1 MAGEQNNSSVRPDES
16 TVVQSFSADL
26 DSMFGLGEGPAF
38 GQLAQDVQQKQQTV
52 TSASSELEK
61 LEAKLRETE
70 QRLAA
75 ATGGGGS
82 TSSGRTP
89 APNTGAP
96 RSSQP
101 PNPRQATS
109 GAAAAAAA
117 NPPAPTGP
125 PPPPPPHQHQQQ
137 QQQANPYTNNDRVS
151 SRPTQPSREDTQT
164 LMSHVPGGLPETP
177 RREYTG
183 GGSSNEY
190 VMVDRGAS
198 R

>member
-1 MAGEQNNSSVRPDES
+1 MAGEQNTSSVRPDES

-75 ATGGGGS
+75 ARG
-82 TSSGRTP
+82 TSPGRTAP
-89 APNTGAP
+89 TAPNTDAP
-96 RSSQP
+96 RSQP
-101 PNPRQATS
+101 PRQAT
-109 GAAAAAAA
+109 GGA
-117 NPPAPTGP
+117 NPPAPSGP
-125 PPPPPPHQHQQQ
+125 PPPPPPPPHQQQ
-137 QQQANPYTNNDRVS
+137 QQQANPYANERGS
-151 SRPTQPSREDTQT
+151 STRPHAPREDTQT

-183 GGSSNEY
+183 GSNEY

>member
-1 MAGEQNNSSVRPDES
+1 MAGEQNTSSVRPDES

-75 ATGGGGS
+75 ARG
-82 TSSGRTP
+82 TSPGRT

-96 RSSQP
+96 RSHP
-101 PNPRQATS
+101 TRQATS
-109 GAAAAAAA
+109 GA
-117 NPPAPTGP
+117 NPPAPSGP
-125 PPPPPPHQHQQQ
+125 PPPPPPHQQQQQQ
-137 QQQANPYTNNDRVS
+137 QQQANPYANERGS
-151 SRPTQPSREDTQT
+151 SRPRAPREDTQT

-183 GGSSNEY
+183 GSSN
-190 VMVDRGAS
+190 
-198 R
+198 

>member
-1 MAGEQNNSSVRPDES
+1 MAGEQNTSSVRPDES

-75 ATGGGGS
+75 ATGGTS
-82 TSSGRTP
+82 SSGRTP

-109 GAAAAAAA
+109 GAAAAA
-117 NPPAPTGP
+117 PPAPSGP
-125 PPPPPPHQHQQQ
+125 PPPPPPHQQQQ
-137 QQQANPYTNNDRVS
+137 QQQTTE
-151 SRPTQPSREDTQT
+151 RPTPGTRPQAPREDTQT

-183 GGSSNEY
+183 SSNEY

>member
-1 MAGEQNNSSVRPDES
+1 MAGEQNPSSVRPDES

-75 ATGGGGS
+75 ARG
-82 TSSGRTP
+82 TSPGRA

-96 RSSQP
+96 RSQP
-101 PNPRQATS
+101 PARQATS
-109 GAAAAAAA
+109 GAAA
-117 NPPAPTGP
+117 NPPAPSGP
-125 PPPPPPHQHQQQ
+125 PPPPPPHQQQQQQ
-137 QQQANPYTNNDRVS
+137 QQQANPYANERGS
-151 SRPTQPSREDTQT
+151 SRPQAPREDTQT

-183 GGSSNEY
+183 GSSSNEY

>member
-1 MAGEQNNSSVRPDES
+1 MAGEQNNSSMRPDES

-75 ATGGGGS
+75 ATGGTS
-82 TSSGRTP
+82 SSGRTP
-89 APNTGAP
+89 APNTGTP

-109 GAAAAAAA
+109 GAAAA
-117 NPPAPTGP
+117 PPAPSGP
-125 PPPPPPHQHQQQ
+125 PPPPPPHQQQQ
-137 QQQANPYTNNDRVS
+137 QQQTPPYATERPTPG
-151 SRPTQPSREDTQT
+151 SRPQAPREDTQT

-183 GGSSNEY
+183 SSNEY

>member
-75 ATGGGGS
+75 ATGGTS
-82 TSSGRTP
+82 SSGRTP

-109 GAAAAAAA
+109 GAAA
-117 NPPAPTGP
+117 PPAPSGP
-125 PPPPPPHQHQQQ
+125 PPPPPPHQQQPQQQ
-137 QQQANPYTNNDRVS
+137 QQQTPPYATERPTPG
-151 SRPTQPSREDTQT
+151 SRPQQPAREDTQT

-183 GGSSNEY
+183 SNEY

>member
-1 MAGEQNNSSVRPDES
+1 MAGEQNTSSVRPDES

-75 ATGGGGS
+75 ARG
-82 TSSGRTP
+82 TSPGRT

-96 RSSQP
+96 RSQP
-101 PNPRQATS
+101 PHPSPRQATS
-109 GAAAAAAA
+109 GASAAA
-117 NPPAPTGP
+117 PPAPSGP
-125 PPPPPPHQHQQQ
+125 PPPPPPHQQQQQQ
-137 QQQANPYTNNDRVS
+137 QQQANPYANDERGGS
-151 SRPTQPSREDTQT
+151 STRPHAPPREDTQT

-183 GGSSNEY
+183 GGSNEY

>member
-1 MAGEQNNSSVRPDES
+1 MAGEQNTSVRPDES

-52 TSASSELEK
+52 TSASTELEK

-75 ATGGGGS
+75 ARG
-82 TSSGRTP
+82 TSPGRT

-96 RSSQP
+96 RSQP
-101 PNPRQATS
+101 PRQATS
-109 GAAAAAAA
+109 GA
-117 NPPAPTGP
+117 NPPAPSGP
-125 PPPPPPHQHQQQ
+125 PPPPPPHQQQQ
-137 QQQANPYTNNDRVS
+137 QQQANPYANERGS
-151 SRPTQPSREDTQT
+151 SRPQAPREDTQT

-183 GGSSNEY
+183 GSNEY